1 MNEADIRIDKWLWYA
16 RFFKT
21 RSLAQAFVQSG
32 KVRRNEIRIGK
43 PSDTVK
49 PGDVLTFVRG
59 DDVRIVE
66 VVQPGARRGSAPEAA
81 TLYKDLTPPRPKK
94 ALDPDAPAPTGKR
107 DPGAGRPTKRE
118 RRAIDRLSGD

>member
-1 MNEADIRIDKWLWYA
+1 MNEAEIRIDKWLWYA

-66 VVQPGARRGSAPEAA
+66 VVQPGARRGPAPEAA